1 MTILSFTKSKI
12 DRYNCTMGNVLVL
25 ALNSDY
31 YKIVL
36 LSHVNY
42 VKREYGE
49 HNNLILNFEW

>member
-1 MTILSFTKSKI
+1 
-12 DRYNCTMGNVLVL
+12 MGNVLVL
-25 ALNSDY
+25 ALNSDN

-36 LSHVNY
+36 LSLVNY